1 MAFNAQDFTYPNPP
15 NDMKKKMMPQSSMLM
30 KQVKKAWGMK
40 SMQQTP
46 MKKRKK

>member
-1 MAFNAQDFTYPNPP
+1 MAFNAQDGTYPN
-15 NDMKKKMMPQSSMLM
+15 NEIIMKKKMMPQSSMLM